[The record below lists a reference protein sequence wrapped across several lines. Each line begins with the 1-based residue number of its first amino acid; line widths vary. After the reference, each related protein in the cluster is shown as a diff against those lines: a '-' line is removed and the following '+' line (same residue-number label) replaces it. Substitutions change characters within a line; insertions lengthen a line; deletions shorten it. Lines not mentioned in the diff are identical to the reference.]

1 MAKYWITVTTDYVAD
16 LTDAEIDALY
26 ENFDEMFEEYQT
38 AGKINWHNE
47 SVNID

>member
-16 LTDAEIDALY
+16 LTDTEIDALY

-38 AGKINWHNE
+38 AGKVDFRNE
-47 SVNID
+47 TVNID